1 MSQTNYSTGDKK
13 YNHIQKSERIVIERM
28 KREGASN
35 AEIARLL
42 YRSKSSI
49 GRELLR
55 NSVEQR
61 ETIHTNSK
69 SADIPLHKT
78 IHRYYADSAQRQYS
92 ERRLRTGAR
101 CKLAESSMFIQYLE
115 EKVKGPEK
123 WSVDATVG
131 WAKRHG
137 LFSVIPCTKTVYNWI
152 DAGFCGIRNIDL
164 LLKVKRKP
172 KRPALKR
179 KRILGR
185 SIEERPISVNERQ
198 EFAHWEGDGVVGA
211 GRKGHILTL
220 VERTLGYGILWDAKD
235 RCASRV
241 VAFVDELQKQ
251 YGSIFPAVFKT
262 ITFDNGSEFSDSQ
275 GIEKGGRLMAY
286 YAHPYSS
293 YERGTD
299 ENWNGILR
307 RFVPKGKS
315 FEDLDADTLKR
326 INRYINQLP
335 RKRFN
340 YRTPE
345 ELFQQRLEVIMN
357 TADTLPV

>member
-35 AEIARLL
+35 AEVARLL
-42 YRSKSSI
+42 YRSASSI
-49 GRELLR
+49 SRELQR
-55 NSVEQR
+55 NEVEQR
-61 ETIHTNSK
+61 ETIYTNSK
-69 SADIPLHKT
+69 SADIPLYKT
-78 IHRYYADSAQRQYS
+78 IHRYFADSAQRQYS
-92 ERRLRTGAR
+92 ERQMRTGAR
-101 CKLAESSMFIQYLE
+101 SKLAQSSMFIQYLE
-115 EKVKGPEK
+115 QKIKGPEK
-123 WSVDATVG
+123 WSVDAAVG

-137 LFSVIPCTKTVYNWI
+137 LFQYIPCTKTVYNWI
-152 DAGFCGIRNIDL
+152 DAGFCEVKNIDL
-164 LLKVKRKP
+164 LLKVKRKQ

-185 SIEERPISVNERQ
+185 SIEERPIIVNERK

-211 GRKGHILTL
+211 GRKGHVLTL

-235 RCASRV
+235 RCAHRV
-241 VAFVDELQKQ
+241 VDFLDGLQKQ
-251 YGSIFPAVFKT
+251 YGSIFANVFKS
-262 ITFDNGSEFSDSQ
+262 ITFDNGPEFSDSQ
-275 GIEKGGRLMAY
+275 GMEKGDRLMTY

-293 YERGTD
+293 FERGTN
-299 ENWNGILR
+299 ENWNGIFR
-307 RFVPKGKS
+307 RFIPKGES
-315 FEDLDADTLKR
+315 LEDLDADTLQR

-345 ELFQQRLEVIMN
+345 ELFHQRLMAIMN